1 MAVDLRQ
8 GKKDRFIRYKVFER
22 DYDYK
27 SAIVS
32 KTESK
37 QIFYG
42 KDVGAYSTN
51 LNAINNRFARSNTT
65 AQIETYDMINL
76 DVGCVLYNMNYRTWW
91 IVESFTDESVNE
103 TEQCST
109 RPSSRK
115 VITIRKG
122 Q

>member
-1 MAVDLRQ
+1 MAVDLRV
-8 GKKDRFIRYKVFER
+8 GKQDHFVRYKVFDR

-27 SAIVS
+27 TAIVS

-42 KDVGAYSTN
+42 KDVTAYQTT
-51 LNAINNRFARSNTT
+51 LNQINNRFARDNTT
-65 AQIETYDMINL
+65 AQIETYDVVELSI
-76 DVGCVLYNMNYRTWW
+76 GCILYNMNYRTWW

-109 RPSSRK
+109 RPSSKK

-122 Q
+122 

>member
-8 GKKDRFIRYKVFER
+8 GKKDRFIRYKVFDR

-27 SAIVS
+27 NAIVS

-42 KDVGAYSTN
+42 KDVTAYTTS
-51 LNAINNRFARSNTT
+51 LNAINNRFARDNTT
-65 AQIETYDMINL
+65 AQIETYDFVNL
-76 DVGCVLYNMNYRTWW
+76 TIGCVLYNMNYRTWR
-91 IVESFTDESVNE
+91 IVERFTDESVNE

-115 VITIRKG
+115 GITIRKG

>member
-8 GKKDRFIRYKVFER
+8 GKKDRFVRYKVFER

-27 SAIVS
+27 TAIVS

-42 KDVGAYSTN
+42 KDVSGYTTN

-76 DVGCVLYNMNYRTWW
+76 DVGSVLYNMNYRTWW